1 LKTVLYILQKEFI
14 QVFRDKALLP
24 MILIVP
30 VMQLLVL
37 SYAATFEI
45 KMVRLVAVDF
55 DKSGV
60 SHRIIDRFNGSP
72 FYKLAAQTANYAEA
86 EDLLKKDKADQ
97 IIVIPEYF
105 SKSLTNEK
113 RAEIQLVTNAIN
125 GSAASLMNSYALNI
139 IMTFN
144 KDIIVKTNPLKGRG
158 LPVEVRPRFRY
169 NPELDYKT
177 YMVPGILVLLVT
189 IIGMIL
195 TSMNIVKEKEVGTIE
210 QLNVAPINRFHFIA
224 GKLIPFWIIAMFD
237 LLLGLAVARFAFSIS
252 IEGSVFLLL
261 GVASVYLVVVLS
273 FGLFVSTFT
282 ETMQQA
288 MFVSYFFLV
297 IFILLSGL
305 FTPIESMP
313 RWAQYLDYLNPLAY
327 FIKIN
332 RMIMLKGSSFSDF
345 QEQFYSLAV
354 YAAVMLSFATF
365 RHRKTV

>member
-1 LKTVLYILQKEFI
+1 MKTVLYILQKEFI

-24 MILIVP
+24 LILIVP
-30 VMQLLVL
+30 VMQLLIL

-45 KMVRLVAVDF
+45 KKVRFVAVDN
-55 DKSGV
+55 DRSGV

-72 FYKLAAQTANYAEA
+72 FFELIAQTTNYSDAEN
-86 EDLLKKDKADQ
+86 LLKKDLADQ
-97 IIVIPEYF
+97 IIVIEKNF
-105 SKSLTNEK
+105 SKHLTNEK
-113 RAEIQLVTNAIN
+113 RAEIQIVTNAIN
-125 GSAASLMNSYALNI
+125 GSAASLINSYAVNI
-139 IMTFN
+139 ITDFN
-144 KDIIVKTNPLKGRG
+144 KDIIIKSNPLRNKG
-158 LPVEVRPRFRY
+158 LPVDTRPLYRY

-195 TSMNIVKEKEVGTIE
+195 TAMNIVKEKETGTIE
-210 QLNVAPINRFHFIA
+210 QLNVTPISRFQFIA

-237 LLLGLAVARFAFSIS
+237 LLLGLAVAHFVFSIN
-252 IEGSVFLLL
+252 IAGNIFLLL

-273 FGLFVSTFT
+273 FGLFVSTLT

-297 IFILLSGL
+297 IFILLGGL

-313 RWAQYLDYLNPLAY
+313 VWAQYLDYLNPLAY

-332 RMIMLKGSSFSDF
+332 RMIMLKGSTFSDF
-345 QEQFYSLAV
+345 QNQFYSLAV
-354 YAAVMLSFATF
+354 YAAAMLTFATF
-365 RHRKTV
+365 RHKKTV

>member
-1 LKTVLYILQKEFI
+1 
-14 QVFRDKALLP
+14 
-24 MILIVP
+24 MILVVP

-45 KMVRLVAVDF
+45 KKVRFVAVDY
-55 DKSGV
+55 DKSGI

-72 FYKLAAQTANYAEA
+72 FFELVGQTVNYSEA

-97 IIVIPEYF
+97 IIVIEKDF
-105 SKSLTNEK
+105 SKHITNEK
-113 RAEIQLVTNAIN
+113 KAAIQLVTNAIN
-125 GSAASLMNSYALNI
+125 GNAASLMNSYAINI
-139 IMTFN
+139 ITAFN
-144 KDIIVKTNPLKGRG
+144 KDIIVKANPLMNKG
-158 LPVEVRPRFRY
+158 LPVETRPVYRY

-210 QLNVAPINRFHFIA
+210 QLNVAPVSRFQFIA

-237 LLLGLAVARFAFSIS
+237 LLLGLVVAHFVFNIN
-252 IEGSVFLLL
+252 IVGNVFLLL

-273 FGLFVSTFT
+273 FGLFVSTIT

-305 FTPIESMP
+305 FTPVESMP
-313 RWAQYLDYLNPLAY
+313 QWAQYLDYLNPLAY
-327 FIKIN
+327 FVKIN

-345 QEQFYSLAV
+345 QNQFYSLV
-354 YAAVMLSFATF
+354 IYAIVMLSFATF